1 MTADPALLAELRLL
15 RAMGEAGRTAAAA
28 ALRSA
33 RLGPAAQSD
42 AALKLMIHELDSA
55 IVDRGGGSIFAT
67 KARGTLSAEAERR
80 IEAWARDTPRVHPDA
95 GGPKPRPSI
104 PPRQTSDRPGRLV
117 GTLTGKLGGYASDL
131 LRSSEGDGDEG

>member
-67 KARGTLSAEAERR
+67 KARGSLSAEAERR

-104 PPRQTSDRPGRLV
+104 PRPGRLV

-131 LRSSEGDGDEG
+131 LRSSEGEDER